1 MPSAECLGGGGPR
14 GAGSRAEPAG
24 LCAPARL
31 GPTRDASPGAPQQAA
46 LAAEELKRNPRL
58 FSMSAAGQRLG
69 LGLGARPGPPRGAGA
84 AEAPGDPACPARARP
99 GPPGHRTRF
108 SGEAAA
114 QKEP

>member
-31 GPTRDASPGAPQQAA
+31 GPTRNASPGAPQQAA
-46 LAAEELKRNPRL
+46 LAAEELKGNPRL
-58 FSMSAAGQRLG
+58 FSMLAAGQR